1 LEIDGRRITARS
13 GHRPD
18 SLRGNEASLIMVDE
32 AAFVPGELITEV
44 AMPML
49 ATTEGD
55 LVMISTPN
63 GQNHFW
69 RFFRMGERGEHGI
82 WSKQAPSSDNPMI
95 SADFLATQKELISE
109 RAYRVEYEAAFM
121 DSSGRVFSGE
131 SIDGCL
137 VPEDKI
143 VSQGPY
149 FIGIDWARYKDY
161 TAIVVLCQH
170 EGKAHLVFAERFTGM
185 VWAAQIEK
193 VAEILARFPEAQII
207 TDNTGVGD
215 PVLEQLRQAVP
226 HAAIEGLVFNQRIK
240 GDLIDSLRLTV
251 ERGQLQ
257 MAPNQ
262 ELLREMEN
270 FESRNGKLEAVGGYH
285 DDLVIALSLAN
296 RILPKQYGF
305 QILLGDLRRF
315 AIKRIIKPLAR
326 FRKNG

>member
-1 LEIDGRRITARS
+1 M
-13 GHRPD
+13 
-18 SLRGNEASLIMVDE
+18 RGNEASLIIIDE
-32 AAFVPGELITEV
+32 AAFVPHELITEV

-69 RFFRMGERGEHGI
+69 RYFRMGERGEHGI
-82 WSKQAPSSDNPMI
+82 WAKQAPSSDNPMI

-109 RAYRVEYEAAFM
+109 RAYRVEYEAAFL
-121 DSSGRVFSGE
+121 DSSGRVFSAE

-143 VSQGPY
+143 VAEGPFY
-149 FIGIDWARYKDY
+149 IGVDWARYKDY

-170 EGKAHLVFAERFTGM
+170 QGKANLVFAERFTGI
-185 VWAAQIEK
+185 VWSAQIDR
-193 VAEILARFPEAQII
+193 VVEIIQRFPQAQIL

-215 PVLEQLRQAVP
+215 PVLEQLIRAMP
-226 HAAIEGLVFNQRIK
+226 HSAIQGLVFNQRIK
-240 GDLIDSLRLTV
+240 GDLIDSLRLSV
-251 ERGQLQ
+251 ERGLLR
-257 MAPNQ
+257 MAPNP

-270 FESRNGKLEAVGGYH
+270 FESRNGKLEAVGGYN

-296 RILPKQYGF
+296 RILPKSYGI
-305 QILLGDLRRF
+305 QILLGDIRRF
-315 AIKRIIKPLAR
+315 AVRRILKPLTR
-326 FRKNG
+326 FAQAG